1 MAIKKRERPAVDQA
15 AIESFGDAAELA
27 ETNPEKGAASRSEPL
42 PLKRENVG
50 EVDWPDGVSRQFLL
64 RFPDP
69 AIPVEV
75 GELQQLLGRNK
86 HQTILLALRRGLD
99 VLRAEVNELGERAD
113 LLK

>member
-15 AIESFGDAAELA
+15 AIESFGDAAEQV
-27 ETNPEKGAASRSEPL
+27 ETNPAKGPAAHSEPL
-42 PLKRENVG
+42 STKRETATD
-50 EVDWPDGVSRQFLL
+50 VDWPAGVSRQFLL
-64 RFPDP
+64 RFPDA

-75 GELQQLLGRNK
+75 GELQELLGRNK